1 MAVAVMVDD
10 FVPALTESAGTNR
23 VQLLVVD
30 LVGHFAGWCLIDG
43 QVVSAF
49 GEVVTSKSKVTLSPG
64 AI

>member
-10 FVPALTESAGTNR
+10 FGPVLSVSAGPNR
-23 VQLLVVD
+23 SVLVVD

-43 QVVSAF
+43 QVVF
-49 GEVVTSKSKVTLSPG
+49 GLRRGVTSKSKVTLSPG